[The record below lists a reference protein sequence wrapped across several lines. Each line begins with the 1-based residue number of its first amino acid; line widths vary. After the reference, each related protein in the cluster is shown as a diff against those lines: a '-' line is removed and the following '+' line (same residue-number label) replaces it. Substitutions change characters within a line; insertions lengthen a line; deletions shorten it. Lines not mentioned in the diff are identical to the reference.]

1 MDEIVDDHRVL
12 QVRSWHQ
19 DDAVVVTVEDSGPG
33 IAPENFDRIFE
44 AFVTTKP
51 QGMGLGLAICR
62 MIIERHAGQLSASPV
77 HPHGTMFRIVLTE
90 MKLPH

>member
-1 MDEIVDDHRVL
+1 MDEIVDDYRVL

-62 MIIERHAGQLSASPV
+62 MIIERHAGQLSAPRFIRMAPCFGLS
-77 HPHGTMFRIVLTE
+77 HPR
-90 MKLPH
+90 